1 MIILRQ
7 KEYSGRRPIVYLLC
21 GLPGSGK
28 STWCR
33 ENHPDLPIVSRDII
47 RAELGY
53 TSGPDEK
60 ARLDNWQE
68 DKVTKKENEYIEK
81 YLMEGKDFILD
92 DTNLKSKYRKPLLQK
107 LYRGRAYVVG
117 VNFDTPLSICI
128 ERRKNQID
136 PEVLKKM
143 YNTMNKLDDSEVSEL
158 VRVK

>member
-7 KEYSGRRPIVYLLC
+7 KEYNERRPIIYLLC

-60 ARLDNWQE
+60 ARLNREQE
-68 DKVTKKENEYIEK
+68 SKVSLEENRRIQNLINQK
-81 YLMEGKDFILD
+81 KDFIID
-92 DTNLKSKYRKPLLQK
+92 DTNLRKKYRTPLINTLESAG
-107 LYRGRAYVVG
+107 YYVVG
-117 VNFDTPLSICI
+117 VVFETPLNVCI
-128 ERRKNQID
+128 KRRSDQIS
-136 PEVLKKM
+136 PAVMKKLWNGM
-143 YNTMNKLDDSEVSEL
+143 DKLGESEVDKII
-158 VRVK
+158 RVK